1 MNQYGNFIVGISKKN
16 KREVTMSD
24 ATNFLKNLI
33 DDYQRFIDYNRQ
45 SKEEYGDTDRAL
57 DNYYNREA
65 KNYALRIKQKV
76 AQIDNFTY
84 GW

>member
-1 MNQYGNFIVGISKKN
+1 MNQYGNFVVGISKKN

-33 DDYQRFIDYNRQ
+33 DDYQRFIDYNKR
-45 SKEEYGDTDRAL
+45 SEEEYGDTDRAS
-57 DNYYNREA
+57 DNYYTREA

>member
-1 MNQYGNFIVGISKKN
+1 
-16 KREVTMSD
+16 MSD

-45 SKEEYGDTDRAL
+45 SKEEYCDTDRAL